1 MERDFYQLQAR
12 APRNEPDLFRQVD
25 DALELTTLNGV
36 SGTVQLERVR
46 WRLEEG
52 RLYRDVWPVIDSPA
66 DVKADE
72 VPIVSEVKSLA
83 WRFYRQGWQKSWSD
97 PAHLPD
103 GVELTLSME
112 NGDTWRWVCTCHRV
126 RRRACRRARGRDCAA
141 TRATTCSGGE
151 TMSALRKQKG
161 VALLVVLILLVMMS
175 ALAAKISQQFCRN
188 LQKTHYQVSQQQ
200 LRWAMQAQEKVV
212 KDRLQSDASGESNAL
227 SPEGD
232 WQQPLETQGEDYTVV
247 SQVEDA
253 QDCFNVNNLL
263 AAEKPAQGQAQ
274 TAVPEKPRN
283 ERIVEQILTQSG
295 LSQSTAEEVYL
306 QLVDY
311 LDGDTTTAKEGAESD
326 AWAGVVPARQPA
338 NQMMRTIAEIKLLP
352 AFPAAAYPKV
362 SKLLCALPDTA
373 SKVDVN
379 TLKPEQAALLA
390 ALFPAKLTEDDALRL
405 IESRPESGWENM
417 ETFSK
422 ALEQTFPQLKDD
434 LPQVAELL
442 SINSR
447 YFRVN
452 YTGNTDELTL
462 RVVSQLQVNNEAG
475 EIVTWQRRY
484 RMIE

>member
-1 MERDFYQLQAR
+1 
-12 APRNEPDLFRQVD
+12 
-25 DALELTTLNGV
+25 
-36 SGTVQLERVR
+36 
-46 WRLEEG
+46 
-52 RLYRDVWPVIDSPA
+52 
-66 DVKADE
+66 
-72 VPIVSEVKSLA
+72 
-83 WRFYRQGWQKSWSD
+83 
-97 PAHLPD
+97 
-103 GVELTLSME
+103 
-112 NGDTWRWVCTCHRV
+112 
-126 RRRACRRARGRDCAA
+126 
-141 TRATTCSGGE
+141 
-151 TMSALRKQKG
+151 MSVLRKQKG

-200 LRWAMQAQEKVV
+200 LRWAMLAQEKVV
-212 KDRLQSDASGESNAL
+212 KDRLQTDASGESKPL
-227 SPEGD
+227 DPEGD
-232 WQQPLETQGEDYTVV
+232 WHQPLETRGEDYTVV

-263 AAEKPAQGQAQ
+263 AAEKVTQGQNAP
-274 TAVPEKPRN
+274 AAPEKPRN
-283 ERIVEQILTQSG
+283 EQIVEQILTESG
-295 LSQSTAEEVYL
+295 LSHTTAEEVYQ

-338 NQMMRTIAEIKLLP
+338 NQMMRAIAEIRQLP

-362 SKLLCALPDTA
+362 SKLLCALPDSA

-390 ALFPAKLTEDDALRL
+390 ALFPGKITEDDALRL
-405 IESRPESGWENM
+405 IDSRPETGWENM

-422 ALEQTFPQLKDD
+422 ALEQTFPQLKDN

-442 SINSR
+442 STSSR

>member
-1 MERDFYQLQAR
+1 
-12 APRNEPDLFRQVD
+12 
-25 DALELTTLNGV
+25 
-36 SGTVQLERVR
+36 
-46 WRLEEG
+46 
-52 RLYRDVWPVIDSPA
+52 
-66 DVKADE
+66 
-72 VPIVSEVKSLA
+72 
-83 WRFYRQGWQKSWSD
+83 
-97 PAHLPD
+97 
-103 GVELTLSME
+103 
-112 NGDTWRWVCTCHRV
+112 
-126 RRRACRRARGRDCAA
+126 
-141 TRATTCSGGE
+141 
-151 TMSALRKQKG
+151 MSALRKQKG

-200 LRWAMQAQEKVV
+200 LRRAMQAQEKVV
-212 KDRLQSDASGESNAL
+212 KDRLQADASGENKAL
-227 SPEGD
+227 NLEGD
-232 WQQPLETQGEDYTVV
+232 WHQPLETRGEDYTVV

-263 AAEKPAQGQAQ
+263 AAEKIPQGQNAP
-274 TAVPEKPRN
+274 AVPEKPRN
-283 ERIVEQILTQSG
+283 EQIVEQILTESG
-295 LSQSTAEEVYL
+295 ISHTTAEEVYQ

-311 LDGDTTTAKEGAESD
+311 LDGDATTAKDGAESD

-338 NQMMRTIAEIKLLP
+338 NQMMRTIAEIKQLP

-362 SKLLCALPDTA
+362 SKLLCALPDSA

-390 ALFPAKLTEDDALRL
+390 ALFPGKLTEDDAVRL
-405 IESRPESGWENM
+405 IDSRPETGWENM

-442 SINSR
+442 SISSR

>member
-1 MERDFYQLQAR
+1 
-12 APRNEPDLFRQVD
+12 
-25 DALELTTLNGV
+25 
-36 SGTVQLERVR
+36 
-46 WRLEEG
+46 
-52 RLYRDVWPVIDSPA
+52 
-66 DVKADE
+66 
-72 VPIVSEVKSLA
+72 
-83 WRFYRQGWQKSWSD
+83 
-97 PAHLPD
+97 
-103 GVELTLSME
+103 
-112 NGDTWRWVCTCHRV
+112 
-126 RRRACRRARGRDCAA
+126 
-141 TRATTCSGGE
+141 
-151 TMSALRKQKG
+151 MSALRKQKG

-212 KDRLQSDASGESNAL
+212 KDRLQADASGESKAL
-227 SPEGD
+227 SPDGD
-232 WQQPLETQGEDYTVV
+232 WHQPLETRGEDYTVV
-247 SQVEDA
+247 GQVEDA

-263 AAEKPAQGQAQ
+263 AVENVAQGQNAP
-274 TAVPEKPRN
+274 AVPEKPRR
-283 ERIVEQILTQSG
+283 EQIVEQLLTESG
-295 LSQSTAEEVYL
+295 LSQTNAEEVYL

-311 LDGDTTTAKEGAESD
+311 LDGDTTTAKEGAETD

-338 NQMMRTIAEIKLLP
+338 NQMMRTVAEITLLP

-362 SKLLCALPDTA
+362 SKLLCALPDAA

-390 ALFPAKLTEDDALRL
+390 ALFPGKLNEDDAVRL
-405 IESRPESGWENM
+405 IESRPETGWESM

-422 ALEQTFPQLKDD
+422 ALEQAFPQLKDD
-434 LPQVAELL
+434 LPQVADYL

>member
-1 MERDFYQLQAR
+1 MSRLQ
-12 APRNEPDLFRQVD
+12 
-25 DALELTTLNGV
+25 
-36 SGTVQLERVR
+36 
-46 WRLEEG
+46 
-52 RLYRDVWPVIDSPA
+52 
-66 DVKADE
+66 
-72 VPIVSEVKSLA
+72 
-83 WRFYRQGWQKSWSD
+83 
-97 PAHLPD
+97 
-103 GVELTLSME
+103 
-112 NGDTWRWVCTCHRV
+112 
-126 RRRACRRARGRDCAA
+126 
-141 TRATTCSGGE
+141 
-151 TMSALRKQKG
+151 KQKG

-212 KDRLQSDASGESNAL
+212 KDRLQADASGESKPL
-227 SPEGD
+227 SLEGD
-232 WQQPLETQGEDYTVV
+232 WHQPLETRGEDYTVV

-263 AAEKPAQGQAQ
+263 AVEKIAQGQNAP
-274 TAVPEKPRN
+274 AVQEKPRR
-283 ERIVEQILTQSG
+283 EQIVEQLLTESG
-295 LSQSTAEEVYL
+295 LSQTNAEEVYL

-311 LDGDTTTAKEGAESD
+311 LDGDTTTTREGAETD

-362 SKLLCALPDTA
+362 SKLLCALPDSA

-390 ALFPAKLTEDDALRL
+390 ALFPGKLTEDDAARL
-405 IESRPESGWENM
+405 IESRPETGWENR

-422 ALEQTFPQLKDD
+422 ALEQSFPQLKDD
-434 LPQVAELL
+434 LPQVADYL

-484 RMIE
+484 RMSE

>member
-1 MERDFYQLQAR
+1 
-12 APRNEPDLFRQVD
+12 
-25 DALELTTLNGV
+25 
-36 SGTVQLERVR
+36 
-46 WRLEEG
+46 
-52 RLYRDVWPVIDSPA
+52 
-66 DVKADE
+66 
-72 VPIVSEVKSLA
+72 
-83 WRFYRQGWQKSWSD
+83 
-97 PAHLPD
+97 
-103 GVELTLSME
+103 
-112 NGDTWRWVCTCHRV
+112 
-126 RRRACRRARGRDCAA
+126 
-141 TRATTCSGGE
+141 
-151 TMSALRKQKG
+151 
-161 VALLVVLILLVMMS
+161 MMS

-212 KDRLQSDASGESNAL
+212 KDRLQTDATGENKAL
-227 SPEGD
+227 NLDGD
-232 WQQPLETQGEDYTVV
+232 WHQPLETRGEDYTVV

-263 AAEKPAQGQAQ
+263 AAEKIPQGQNAP
-274 TAVPEKPRN
+274 AVPEKPRN
-283 ERIVEQILTQSG
+283 EQIVEQILTESG
-295 LSQSTAEEVYL
+295 ISHTTAEEVYQ

-311 LDGDTTTAKEGAESD
+311 LDGDATTAKDGAESD
-326 AWAGVVPARQPA
+326 AWAGVLPARQPA
-338 NQMMRTIAEIKLLP
+338 NQMMRTIAEIKQLP
-352 AFPAAAYPKV
+352 AFPVAAYPKV
-362 SKLLCALPDTA
+362 SKLLCALPDSA

-390 ALFPAKLTEDDALRL
+390 ALFPGKLTEDDAVRL
-405 IESRPESGWENM
+405 IDSRPETGWENM

-442 SINSR
+442 SISSR

>member
-1 MERDFYQLQAR
+1 
-12 APRNEPDLFRQVD
+12 
-25 DALELTTLNGV
+25 
-36 SGTVQLERVR
+36 
-46 WRLEEG
+46 
-52 RLYRDVWPVIDSPA
+52 
-66 DVKADE
+66 
-72 VPIVSEVKSLA
+72 
-83 WRFYRQGWQKSWSD
+83 
-97 PAHLPD
+97 
-103 GVELTLSME
+103 
-112 NGDTWRWVCTCHRV
+112 
-126 RRRACRRARGRDCAA
+126 
-141 TRATTCSGGE
+141 
-151 TMSALRKQKG
+151 MSALRKQKG

-200 LRWAMQAQEKVV
+200 LRWAMLAQEKRV
-212 KDRLQSDASGESNAL
+212 KERLQTDASGENKAL
-227 SPEGD
+227 NPEGD
-232 WQQPLETQGEDYTVV
+232 WHQPLETRGEDYTVV
-247 SQVEDA
+247 GQVEDA

-263 AAEKPAQGQAQ
+263 AAEKVTQGQNAP
-274 TAVPEKPRN
+274 AVPEKPRN
-283 ERIVEQILTQSG
+283 EQIVEQILTESG
-295 LSQSTAEEVYL
+295 LSQTTAEEVYQ
-306 QLVDY
+306 QLVDS

-362 SKLLCALPDTA
+362 STLLCALPDTA
-373 SKVDVN
+373 SKVDIN
-379 TLKPEQAALLA
+379 TLKPEQASLLA
-390 ALFPAKLTEDDALRL
+390 ALFPGKLTEDDAVRL
-405 IESRPESGWENM
+405 IDSRPETGWENM

-442 SINSR
+442 STGSR

>member
-1 MERDFYQLQAR
+1 
-12 APRNEPDLFRQVD
+12 
-25 DALELTTLNGV
+25 
-36 SGTVQLERVR
+36 
-46 WRLEEG
+46 
-52 RLYRDVWPVIDSPA
+52 
-66 DVKADE
+66 
-72 VPIVSEVKSLA
+72 
-83 WRFYRQGWQKSWSD
+83 
-97 PAHLPD
+97 
-103 GVELTLSME
+103 
-112 NGDTWRWVCTCHRV
+112 
-126 RRRACRRARGRDCAA
+126 
-141 TRATTCSGGE
+141 
-151 TMSALRKQKG
+151 MSALRKQKG

-200 LRWAMQAQEKVV
+200 LRWTMQAQEKVV
-212 KDRLQSDASGESNAL
+212 KDRLQTDATGENKAL
-227 SPEGD
+227 NLDGD
-232 WQQPLETQGEDYTVV
+232 WHQPLETRGEDYTVV

-263 AAEKPAQGQAQ
+263 AAEKIPQGQNAP
-274 TAVPEKPRN
+274 AVPEKPRN
-283 ERIVEQILTQSG
+283 EQIVEQILTESG
-295 LSQSTAEEVYL
+295 ISHTTAEEVYQ

-311 LDGDTTTAKEGAESD
+311 LDGDATTAKDGAESD

-338 NQMMRTIAEIKLLP
+338 NQMMRTIAEIKQLP
-352 AFPAAAYPKV
+352 AFPVAAYPKV
-362 SKLLCALPDTA
+362 SKLLCALPDSA

-390 ALFPAKLTEDDALRL
+390 ALFPGKLTEDDAVRL
-405 IESRPESGWENM
+405 IDSRPDTGWENM

-442 SINSR
+442 SISSR

>member
-1 MERDFYQLQAR
+1 MKRI
-12 APRNEPDLFRQVD
+12 RQ
-25 DALELTTLNGV
+25 
-36 SGTVQLERVR
+36 Q
-46 WRLEEG
+46 
-52 RLYRDVWPVIDSPA
+52 
-66 DVKADE
+66 
-72 VPIVSEVKSLA
+72 
-83 WRFYRQGWQKSWSD
+83 Q
-97 PAHLPD
+97 
-103 GVELTLSME
+103 
-112 NGDTWRWVCTCHRV
+112 
-126 RRRACRRARGRDCAA
+126 
-141 TRATTCSGGE
+141 
-151 TMSALRKQKG
+151 G

-212 KDRLQSDASGESNAL
+212 KDRLQTDASGESKPLAL
-227 SPEGD
+227 DGD
-232 WQQPLETQGEDYTVV
+232 WHQPLETQGEDYTVV

-263 AAEKPAQGQAQ
+263 TADIAPQGQSAP
-274 TAVPEKPRN
+274 AVAETPRKA
-283 ERIVEQILTQSG
+283 RIVEQLLTESG
-295 LSQSTAEEVYL
+295 LSPGTAEAGYF

-311 LDGDTTTAKEGAESD
+311 

-338 NQMMRTIAEIKLLP
+338 NQMMRSIAEIKLLP
-352 AFPAAAYPKV
+352 AFPVTAYPKV
-362 SKLLCALPDTA
+362 SKLLCALPDAA

-379 TLKPEQAALLA
+379 TLQPEQAAVLA
-390 ALFPAKLTEDDALRL
+390 AMFPGKLTQDDAVRL
-405 IESRPESGWENM
+405 LDSRPESGWENM
-417 ETFSK
+417 EAFSK
-422 ALEQTFPQLKDD
+422 ALEQAFPQLKDD
-434 LPQVAELL
+434 LQQVVDQF

>member
-1 MERDFYQLQAR
+1 
-12 APRNEPDLFRQVD
+12 
-25 DALELTTLNGV
+25 
-36 SGTVQLERVR
+36 
-46 WRLEEG
+46 
-52 RLYRDVWPVIDSPA
+52 
-66 DVKADE
+66 
-72 VPIVSEVKSLA
+72 
-83 WRFYRQGWQKSWSD
+83 
-97 PAHLPD
+97 
-103 GVELTLSME
+103 
-112 NGDTWRWVCTCHRV
+112 
-126 RRRACRRARGRDCAA
+126 
-141 TRATTCSGGE
+141 
-151 TMSALRKQKG
+151 MSALRKQKG

-212 KDRLQSDASGESNAL
+212 KDRLQTDASGESKPL
-227 SPEGD
+227 SLDGD
-232 WQQPLETQGEDYTVV
+232 WHQPLETRGEDYTVV

-263 AAEKPAQGQAQ
+263 AVEKIAQGQNAP
-274 TAVPEKPRN
+274 TVPEKPRR
-283 ERIVEQILTQSG
+283 EQIVERLLTESG
-295 LSQSTAEEVYL
+295 LSQTNAEEVYL

-311 LDGDTTTAKEGAESD
+311 LDGDTMTAKEGAETD

-362 SKLLCALPDTA
+362 SKLLCALPDSA

-390 ALFPAKLTEDDALRL
+390 ALFPGKLTEDDAARL
-405 IESRPESGWENM
+405 IESRPETGWENR

-434 LPQVAELL
+434 LPQVADYL

>member
-1 MERDFYQLQAR
+1 
-12 APRNEPDLFRQVD
+12 
-25 DALELTTLNGV
+25 
-36 SGTVQLERVR
+36 
-46 WRLEEG
+46 
-52 RLYRDVWPVIDSPA
+52 
-66 DVKADE
+66 
-72 VPIVSEVKSLA
+72 
-83 WRFYRQGWQKSWSD
+83 
-97 PAHLPD
+97 
-103 GVELTLSME
+103 
-112 NGDTWRWVCTCHRV
+112 
-126 RRRACRRARGRDCAA
+126 
-141 TRATTCSGGE
+141 
-151 TMSALRKQKG
+151 MSALRKQKG

-200 LRWAMQAQEKVV
+200 LRWAVQAQEKVV
-212 KDRLQSDASGESNAL
+212 KDRLQADASGESKPL
-227 SPEGD
+227 TLDGD
-232 WQQPLETQGEDYTVV
+232 WHQPLETRGEDYTVV

-263 AAEKPAQGQAQ
+263 AVEKIAQGQNAP
-274 TAVPEKPRN
+274 AVPEKPRR
-283 ERIVEQILTQSG
+283 EQIVEQLLTQSG
-295 LSQSTAEEVYL
+295 LSQTNAEEVYL

-311 LDGDTTTAKEGAESD
+311 LDGDTTTAKEGAETD

-338 NQMMRTIAEIKLLP
+338 NQMMRTIAEIRLLP

-362 SKLLCALPDTA
+362 SKLLCALPDSA

-390 ALFPAKLTEDDALRL
+390 ALFPGKLNEDDAVRL
-405 IESRPESGWENM
+405 IESRPETGWENW

-434 LPQVAELL
+434 LPQVADYL

-452 YTGNTDELTL
+452 STGNTDELTL

>member
-1 MERDFYQLQAR
+1 
-12 APRNEPDLFRQVD
+12 
-25 DALELTTLNGV
+25 
-36 SGTVQLERVR
+36 
-46 WRLEEG
+46 
-52 RLYRDVWPVIDSPA
+52 
-66 DVKADE
+66 
-72 VPIVSEVKSLA
+72 
-83 WRFYRQGWQKSWSD
+83 
-97 PAHLPD
+97 
-103 GVELTLSME
+103 
-112 NGDTWRWVCTCHRV
+112 
-126 RRRACRRARGRDCAA
+126 
-141 TRATTCSGGE
+141 
-151 TMSALRKQKG
+151 MSALRKQKG

-212 KDRLQSDASGESNAL
+212 KDRLQTDASGESKPL
-227 SPEGD
+227 SLDGD
-232 WQQPLETQGEDYTVV
+232 WHQPLETRGEDYTVV

-263 AAEKPAQGQAQ
+263 AVEKIAQGQNAP
-274 TAVPEKPRN
+274 TVPEKPRR
-283 ERIVEQILTQSG
+283 EQIVEQLLTESG
-295 LSQSTAEEVYL
+295 LSQTNAEEVYL

-311 LDGDTTTAKEGAESD
+311 LDGDTTTAKEGAETD

-338 NQMMRTIAEIKLLP
+338 NQMMRTIAEITLLP

-362 SKLLCALPDTA
+362 SKLLCALPDAA

-390 ALFPAKLTEDDALRL
+390 ALFPGKLNEDDAVRL
-405 IESRPESGWENM
+405 IESRPETGWESM

-422 ALEQTFPQLKDD
+422 ALEQAFPQLKDD
-434 LPQVAELL
+434 LPQVADYL

>member
-1 MERDFYQLQAR
+1 
-12 APRNEPDLFRQVD
+12 
-25 DALELTTLNGV
+25 
-36 SGTVQLERVR
+36 
-46 WRLEEG
+46 
-52 RLYRDVWPVIDSPA
+52 
-66 DVKADE
+66 
-72 VPIVSEVKSLA
+72 
-83 WRFYRQGWQKSWSD
+83 
-97 PAHLPD
+97 
-103 GVELTLSME
+103 
-112 NGDTWRWVCTCHRV
+112 
-126 RRRACRRARGRDCAA
+126 
-141 TRATTCSGGE
+141 
-151 TMSALRKQKG
+151 MSALRKQKG

-212 KDRLQSDASGESNAL
+212 KDRLQTDATGENKAL
-227 SPEGD
+227 NLDGD
-232 WQQPLETQGEDYTVV
+232 WHQPLETRGEDYTVV

-263 AAEKPAQGQAQ
+263 AAEKIPQAQ
-274 TAVPEKPRN
+274 NAPAVPEKPRN
-283 ERIVEQILTQSG
+283 EQIVEQILTESG
-295 LSQSTAEEVYL
+295 ISHTTAEEVYQ

-311 LDGDTTTAKEGAESD
+311 LDGDATTAKDGAESD

-338 NQMMRTIAEIKLLP
+338 NQMMRTIAEIKQLP
-352 AFPAAAYPKV
+352 AFPVAAYPKV
-362 SKLLCALPDTA
+362 SKLLCALPDSA

-390 ALFPAKLTEDDALRL
+390 ALFPGKLTEDDAVRL
-405 IESRPESGWENM
+405 IDSRPETGWENM

-442 SINSR
+442 SISSR

>member
-1 MERDFYQLQAR
+1 
-12 APRNEPDLFRQVD
+12 
-25 DALELTTLNGV
+25 
-36 SGTVQLERVR
+36 
-46 WRLEEG
+46 
-52 RLYRDVWPVIDSPA
+52 
-66 DVKADE
+66 
-72 VPIVSEVKSLA
+72 
-83 WRFYRQGWQKSWSD
+83 
-97 PAHLPD
+97 
-103 GVELTLSME
+103 
-112 NGDTWRWVCTCHRV
+112 
-126 RRRACRRARGRDCAA
+126 
-141 TRATTCSGGE
+141 
-151 TMSALRKQKG
+151 MSALRKQKG

-212 KDRLQSDASGESNAL
+212 KDRLQADASGESKAL
-227 SPEGD
+227 TLDGD
-232 WQQPLETQGEDYTVV
+232 WHQPLETRGEDYTVV

-263 AAEKPAQGQAQ
+263 AVEKIAQGQNAP
-274 TAVPEKPRN
+274 AVPEKPRR
-283 ERIVEQILTQSG
+283 EQIVEQLLTESG
-295 LSQSTAEEVYL
+295 LSQTNAEEVYQ

-311 LDGDTTTAKEGAESD
+311 LDGDTTTAKEGADTD

-362 SKLLCALPDTA
+362 SKLLCALPDSA

-390 ALFPAKLTEDDALRL
+390 ALFPGKLNEDDAVRL
-405 IESRPESGWENM
+405 IESRPETGWENM

-434 LPQVAELL
+434 LPQVADYL

>member
-1 MERDFYQLQAR
+1 
-12 APRNEPDLFRQVD
+12 
-25 DALELTTLNGV
+25 
-36 SGTVQLERVR
+36 
-46 WRLEEG
+46 
-52 RLYRDVWPVIDSPA
+52 
-66 DVKADE
+66 
-72 VPIVSEVKSLA
+72 
-83 WRFYRQGWQKSWSD
+83 
-97 PAHLPD
+97 
-103 GVELTLSME
+103 
-112 NGDTWRWVCTCHRV
+112 
-126 RRRACRRARGRDCAA
+126 
-141 TRATTCSGGE
+141 
-151 TMSALRKQKG
+151 MSALRKQKG

-212 KDRLQSDASGESNAL
+212 KDRLQTDATGENKAL
-227 SPEGD
+227 NLDGD
-232 WQQPLETQGEDYTVV
+232 WHQPLETRGEDYTVV

-263 AAEKPAQGQAQ
+263 AAEKIPQGQNAP
-274 TAVPEKPRN
+274 AVPEKPRN
-283 ERIVEQILTQSG
+283 EQIVEQILTESG
-295 LSQSTAEEVYL
+295 ISHTTAEEVYQ

-311 LDGDTTTAKEGAESD
+311 LDGDATTAKDGAESD
-326 AWAGVVPARQPA
+326 AWAGFVPARQPA
-338 NQMMRTIAEIKLLP
+338 NQMMRTIAEIKQLP
-352 AFPAAAYPKV
+352 AFPVAAYPKV
-362 SKLLCALPDTA
+362 SKLLCALPDSA

-390 ALFPAKLTEDDALRL
+390 ALFPGKLTEDDAVRL
-405 IESRPESGWENM
+405 IDSRPETGWENM

-442 SINSR
+442 SISSR

>member
-1 MERDFYQLQAR
+1 
-12 APRNEPDLFRQVD
+12 
-25 DALELTTLNGV
+25 
-36 SGTVQLERVR
+36 
-46 WRLEEG
+46 
-52 RLYRDVWPVIDSPA
+52 
-66 DVKADE
+66 
-72 VPIVSEVKSLA
+72 
-83 WRFYRQGWQKSWSD
+83 
-97 PAHLPD
+97 
-103 GVELTLSME
+103 
-112 NGDTWRWVCTCHRV
+112 
-126 RRRACRRARGRDCAA
+126 
-141 TRATTCSGGE
+141 
-151 TMSALRKQKG
+151 MSALRKQKG

-212 KDRLQSDASGESNAL
+212 KDRLQTDATGENKAL
-227 SPEGD
+227 NLDGD
-232 WQQPLETQGEDYTVV
+232 WHQPLETRGEDYTVV

-263 AAEKPAQGQAQ
+263 AAEKIPQGQNAP
-274 TAVPEKPRN
+274 AVPEKPRN
-283 ERIVEQILTQSG
+283 EQIVEQILTESG
-295 LSQSTAEEVYL
+295 ISHTTAEEVYQ

-311 LDGDTTTAKEGAESD
+311 LDGDATTAKDGAESD

-338 NQMMRTIAEIKLLP
+338 NQMMRTIAEIKQLP
-352 AFPAAAYPKV
+352 AFPVATYPKV
-362 SKLLCALPDTA
+362 SKLLCALPDSA

-390 ALFPAKLTEDDALRL
+390 ALFPGKLTEDDAVRL
-405 IESRPESGWENM
+405 IDSRPETGWENM

-442 SINSR
+442 SISSR

>member
-1 MERDFYQLQAR
+1 
-12 APRNEPDLFRQVD
+12 
-25 DALELTTLNGV
+25 
-36 SGTVQLERVR
+36 
-46 WRLEEG
+46 
-52 RLYRDVWPVIDSPA
+52 
-66 DVKADE
+66 
-72 VPIVSEVKSLA
+72 
-83 WRFYRQGWQKSWSD
+83 
-97 PAHLPD
+97 
-103 GVELTLSME
+103 
-112 NGDTWRWVCTCHRV
+112 
-126 RRRACRRARGRDCAA
+126 
-141 TRATTCSGGE
+141 
-151 TMSALRKQKG
+151 MSALRKQKG

-200 LRWAMQAQEKVV
+200 LRWAMMAQEKVV
-212 KDRLQSDASGESNAL
+212 KDRLQTDASGESKPLN
-227 SPEGD
+227 PEGD
-232 WQQPLETQGEDYTVV
+232 WHQPLETRGEDYTVV

-263 AAEKPAQGQAQ
+263 AAEKVTQGQNAP
-274 TAVPEKPRN
+274 AVPEKPRN
-283 ERIVEQILTQSG
+283 EQIVEQILTESG
-295 LSQSTAEEVYL
+295 LSHTTAEEVYQ

-338 NQMMRTIAEIKLLP
+338 NQMMRAIAEIRQLP

-362 SKLLCALPDTA
+362 SKLLCALPDSA

-390 ALFPAKLTEDDALRL
+390 ALFPGKITEDDALRL
-405 IESRPESGWENM
+405 IDSRPETGWENM

-442 SINSR
+442 STSSR

>member
-1 MERDFYQLQAR
+1 MSQL
-12 APRNEPDLFRQVD
+12 
-25 DALELTTLNGV
+25 
-36 SGTVQLERVR
+36 
-46 WRLEEG
+46 
-52 RLYRDVWPVIDSPA
+52 
-66 DVKADE
+66 K
-72 VPIVSEVKSLA
+72 
-83 WRFYRQGWQKSWSD
+83 
-97 PAHLPD
+97 
-103 GVELTLSME
+103 
-112 NGDTWRWVCTCHRV
+112 
-126 RRRACRRARGRDCAA
+126 
-141 TRATTCSGGE
+141 
-151 TMSALRKQKG
+151 KQKG

-212 KDRLQSDASGESNAL
+212 KDRLQNDASGESKAL
-227 SPEGD
+227 APDGD
-232 WQQPLETQGEDYTVV
+232 WHQPLETQGEDYTVV

-253 QDCFNVNNLL
+253 QNCFNVNNLL
-263 AAEKPAQGQAQ
+263 AAEKTAKAPDAPA
-274 TAVPEKPRN
+274 VVEKPRKQQ
-283 ERIVEQILTQSG
+283 IVEQLLTDSG
-295 LSQSTAEEVYL
+295 VSHAAAEEVYL

-311 LDGDTTTAKEGAESD
+311 LDGDTTTAKEGAETD

-338 NQMMRTIAEIKLLP
+338 NQMMRTLAEIKLLP

-390 ALFPAKLTEDDALRL
+390 ALFPGKLTEDDAVRL
-405 IESRPESGWENM
+405 IDARPEGGWEDM

-422 ALEQTFPQLKDD
+422 VLEQTFPQLKDE

-484 RMIE
+484 RMSE

>member
-1 MERDFYQLQAR
+1 
-12 APRNEPDLFRQVD
+12 
-25 DALELTTLNGV
+25 
-36 SGTVQLERVR
+36 
-46 WRLEEG
+46 
-52 RLYRDVWPVIDSPA
+52 
-66 DVKADE
+66 
-72 VPIVSEVKSLA
+72 
-83 WRFYRQGWQKSWSD
+83 
-97 PAHLPD
+97 
-103 GVELTLSME
+103 
-112 NGDTWRWVCTCHRV
+112 
-126 RRRACRRARGRDCAA
+126 
-141 TRATTCSGGE
+141 
-151 TMSALRKQKG
+151 MSALRKQRG

-212 KDRLQSDASGESNAL
+212 KDRLQTDASGENKAL
-227 SPEGD
+227 NLDGD
-232 WQQPLETQGEDYTVV
+232 WHQPLETRGEDYTVV

-263 AAEKPAQGQAQ
+263 AAEKIPQGQNAP
-274 TAVPEKPRN
+274 AVPEKPRN
-283 ERIVEQILTQSG
+283 EQIVEQILTESG
-295 LSQSTAEEVYL
+295 ISHTTAEEVYQ

-311 LDGDTTTAKEGAESD
+311 LDGDATTAKDGAESD
-326 AWAGVVPARQPA
+326 AWAGVLPARQPA
-338 NQMMRTIAEIKLLP
+338 NQMMRTIAEIKQLP
-352 AFPAAAYPKV
+352 AFPVAAYPKV
-362 SKLLCALPDTA
+362 SKLLCALPDSA

-390 ALFPAKLTEDDALRL
+390 ALFPGKLTEDDAVRL
-405 IESRPESGWENM
+405 IDSRPETGWENM

-442 SINSR
+442 SISSR

-462 RVVSQLQVNNEAG
+462 RVVSQLQVNNEAS

>member
-1 MERDFYQLQAR
+1 
-12 APRNEPDLFRQVD
+12 
-25 DALELTTLNGV
+25 
-36 SGTVQLERVR
+36 
-46 WRLEEG
+46 
-52 RLYRDVWPVIDSPA
+52 
-66 DVKADE
+66 
-72 VPIVSEVKSLA
+72 
-83 WRFYRQGWQKSWSD
+83 
-97 PAHLPD
+97 
-103 GVELTLSME
+103 
-112 NGDTWRWVCTCHRV
+112 
-126 RRRACRRARGRDCAA
+126 
-141 TRATTCSGGE
+141 
-151 TMSALRKQKG
+151 MSALRKQKG

-212 KDRLQSDASGESNAL
+212 KDRLQTDATGENKAL
-227 SPEGD
+227 NLDGD
-232 WQQPLETQGEDYTVV
+232 WHQPLETRGEDYTVV

-263 AAEKPAQGQAQ
+263 AAEKIPQGQNAP
-274 TAVPEKPRN
+274 AVPEKPRN
-283 ERIVEQILTQSG
+283 EQIVEQILTESG
-295 LSQSTAEEVYL
+295 ISHTTAEEVYQ

-311 LDGDTTTAKEGAESD
+311 LDGDATTAKDGAESN
-326 AWAGVVPARQPA
+326 AWAGVLPARQPA
-338 NQMMRTIAEIKLLP
+338 NQMMRTIAEIKQLP
-352 AFPAAAYPKV
+352 AFPVAAYPKV
-362 SKLLCALPDTA
+362 SKLLCALPDSA

-390 ALFPAKLTEDDALRL
+390 ALFPGKLTEDDAVRL
-405 IESRPESGWENM
+405 IDSRPETGWENM

-422 ALEQTFPQLKDD
+422 ALEQTFLQLKDD

-442 SINSR
+442 SISSR

>member
-1 MERDFYQLQAR
+1 
-12 APRNEPDLFRQVD
+12 
-25 DALELTTLNGV
+25 
-36 SGTVQLERVR
+36 
-46 WRLEEG
+46 
-52 RLYRDVWPVIDSPA
+52 
-66 DVKADE
+66 
-72 VPIVSEVKSLA
+72 
-83 WRFYRQGWQKSWSD
+83 
-97 PAHLPD
+97 
-103 GVELTLSME
+103 
-112 NGDTWRWVCTCHRV
+112 
-126 RRRACRRARGRDCAA
+126 
-141 TRATTCSGGE
+141 
-151 TMSALRKQKG
+151 MSALRKQKG

-212 KDRLQSDASGESNAL
+212 KDRLQTDASGENKAL
-227 SPEGD
+227 NLDGD
-232 WQQPLETQGEDYTVV
+232 WHQPLETRGEDYTVV

-263 AAEKPAQGQAQ
+263 AAEKIPQGQNAP
-274 TAVPEKPRN
+274 AVPEKPRN
-283 ERIVEQILTQSG
+283 EQIVEQILTESG
-295 LSQSTAEEVYL
+295 ISHTTAEEVYQ
-306 QLVDY
+306 QLLDY
-311 LDGDTTTAKEGAESD
+311 LDGDATTAKDGAESD
-326 AWAGVVPARQPA
+326 AWAGVLPARQPA
-338 NQMMRTIAEIKLLP
+338 NQMMRTIAEIKQLP
-352 AFPAAAYPKV
+352 AFPVAAYPKV
-362 SKLLCALPDTA
+362 SKLLCALPDSA

-390 ALFPAKLTEDDALRL
+390 ALFPGKLTEDDVVRL
-405 IESRPESGWENM
+405 IDSRPETGWENM

-442 SINSR
+442 SISSR

>member
-1 MERDFYQLQAR
+1 
-12 APRNEPDLFRQVD
+12 
-25 DALELTTLNGV
+25 
-36 SGTVQLERVR
+36 
-46 WRLEEG
+46 
-52 RLYRDVWPVIDSPA
+52 
-66 DVKADE
+66 
-72 VPIVSEVKSLA
+72 
-83 WRFYRQGWQKSWSD
+83 
-97 PAHLPD
+97 
-103 GVELTLSME
+103 
-112 NGDTWRWVCTCHRV
+112 
-126 RRRACRRARGRDCAA
+126 
-141 TRATTCSGGE
+141 
-151 TMSALRKQKG
+151 MSALRKQKG

-212 KDRLQSDASGESNAL
+212 KDRLQTDATGENKAL
-227 SPEGD
+227 NLDGD
-232 WQQPLETQGEDYTVV
+232 WHQPLETRGEDYTVV

-263 AAEKPAQGQAQ
+263 AAEKIPQGQNAP
-274 TAVPEKPRN
+274 AVPEKPRN
-283 ERIVEQILTQSG
+283 EQIVEQILTESG
-295 LSQSTAEEVYL
+295 ISHTTAEEVYQ

-311 LDGDTTTAKEGAESD
+311 LDGDATTAKDGAESD

-338 NQMMRTIAEIKLLP
+338 NQMMRTIAEIKQLP
-352 AFPAAAYPKV
+352 AFPVAAYPKV
-362 SKLLCALPDTA
+362 SKLLCALPDSA

-390 ALFPAKLTEDDALRL
+390 ALFPGKLTEDDAVRL
-405 IESRPESGWENM
+405 IDSRPETGWENM

-442 SINSR
+442 SISSR

>member
-1 MERDFYQLQAR
+1 
-12 APRNEPDLFRQVD
+12 
-25 DALELTTLNGV
+25 
-36 SGTVQLERVR
+36 
-46 WRLEEG
+46 
-52 RLYRDVWPVIDSPA
+52 
-66 DVKADE
+66 
-72 VPIVSEVKSLA
+72 
-83 WRFYRQGWQKSWSD
+83 
-97 PAHLPD
+97 
-103 GVELTLSME
+103 
-112 NGDTWRWVCTCHRV
+112 
-126 RRRACRRARGRDCAA
+126 
-141 TRATTCSGGE
+141 
-151 TMSALRKQKG
+151 MSALRKQKG

-212 KDRLQSDASGESNAL
+212 KDRLQTDASGENKAL
-227 SPEGD
+227 NLDGD
-232 WQQPLETQGEDYTVV
+232 WHQPLETRGEDYTVV

-263 AAEKPAQGQAQ
+263 AAEKIPQGQNAP
-274 TAVPEKPRN
+274 AVPEKPRN
-283 ERIVEQILTQSG
+283 EQIVEQILTESG
-295 LSQSTAEEVYL
+295 ISHAAAEEVYQ

-311 LDGDTTTAKEGAESD
+311 LDGDATTAKDGAESD
-326 AWAGVVPARQPA
+326 AWAGVMPARQPA
-338 NQMMRTIAEIKLLP
+338 NQMMRTIAEIKQLP
-352 AFPAAAYPKV
+352 AFPVAAYPKV
-362 SKLLCALPDTA
+362 SKLLCALPDSA

-379 TLKPEQAALLA
+379 TLEPEQAALLA
-390 ALFPAKLTEDDALRL
+390 ALFPGKLTEDDAVRL
-405 IESRPESGWENM
+405 IDSRPETGWENM

-442 SINSR
+442 SISSR